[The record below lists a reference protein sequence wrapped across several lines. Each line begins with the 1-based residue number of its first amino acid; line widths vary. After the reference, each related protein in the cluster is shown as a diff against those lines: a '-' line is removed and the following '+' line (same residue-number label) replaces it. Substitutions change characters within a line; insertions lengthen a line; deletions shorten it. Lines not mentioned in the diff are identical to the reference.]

1 MPRAFV
7 KVGVQDRYGWYIL
20 EFTLTPCVFVKVNIV
35 DTVVD
40 DNWVYDLGSL
50 RCHVSSYS

>member
-20 EFTLTPCVFVKVNIV
+20 WFTLTPRVFVKVNIV

-40 DNWVYDLGSL
+40 TILVYNSGSL
-50 RCHVSSYS
+50 

>member
-7 KVGVQDRYGWYIL
+7 KVGVKDRYGWYIL
-20 EFTLTPCVFVKVNIV
+20 GFTLTPRVFVKVNIV

-40 DNWVYDLGSL
+40 TILVYNSGSL
-50 RCHVSSYS
+50 

>member
-7 KVGVQDRYGWYIL
+7 KVGVQDRYGWYTL
-20 EFTLTPCVFVKVNIV
+20 GFTLTPRVFVKVNIV

-40 DNWVYDLGSL
+40 TNLVYDLGSL
-50 RCHVSSYS
+50 RCHVPSYS

>member
-20 EFTLTPCVFVKVNIV
+20 GFTLTLRVFVKVNIV

-40 DNWVYDLGSL
+40 TILVYDLGSL
-50 RCHVSSYS
+50 RCHVPSYS